1 MVVREDEGTAGQ
13 LSPEGRGRTVPLMRR
28 RPAAS
33 RRLKRLVARFLP
45 HAVLITFSAAI
56 LLPLLWLLR
65 VALTDKM
72 TAYKIPP
79 EWGQASIGNFV
90 EIFTGYPF
98 FNYFLNSVTV
108 AFGTTVVALPL
119 AAAIAYAFARYNTG
133 GMTLRLV
140 VLSSQMLPPVIL
152 VLPLFTLFLK
162 ASLLN
167 SLPGLIVAH
176 LTISLP
182 FLAWLLV
189 AFFDTN
195 IALVEQAAR
204 VDGATRLQA
213 FLRITLPVAAPG
225 ILAAGLLSFIL
236 SWNEFLFALILSG
249 PQTNTLPVGLSSF
262 QTHRGVDISL
272 LSAATICAILPVFV
286 LLPFMKRYLIKGL
299 SLGALK

>member
-1 MVVREDEGTAGQ
+1 MAVGEDERRVRQHARK
-13 LSPEGRGRTVPLMRR
+13 GRGRAASLMRR
-28 RPAAS
+28 RHRGW
-33 RRLKRLVARFLP
+33 RRARRLVAKLLP
-45 HAVLITFSAAI
+45 HAVLIAFSAAI

-65 VALTDKM
+65 VALTDKT

-98 FNYFLNSVTV
+98 FNYFINSVTV
-108 AFGTTVVALPL
+108 AIGATVVALPL

-133 GMTLRLV
+133 GMSLRLV

-162 ASLLN
+162 AQLLN
-167 SLPGLIVAH
+167 SLVGLIIAH

-189 AFFDTN
+189 AFFDRN
-195 IALVEQAAR
+195 IALIEEAAR
-204 VDGATRLQA
+204 VDGATRLQT

-286 LLPFMKRYLIKGL
+286 LLPFMRRYLIKGL

>member
-1 MVVREDEGTAGQ
+1 MI
-13 LSPEGRGRTVPLMRR
+13 
-28 RPAAS
+28 
-33 RRLKRLVARFLP
+33 ARFLP

-65 VALTDKM
+65 VALTDKK

-108 AFGTTVVALPL
+108 AFGATVVALPL